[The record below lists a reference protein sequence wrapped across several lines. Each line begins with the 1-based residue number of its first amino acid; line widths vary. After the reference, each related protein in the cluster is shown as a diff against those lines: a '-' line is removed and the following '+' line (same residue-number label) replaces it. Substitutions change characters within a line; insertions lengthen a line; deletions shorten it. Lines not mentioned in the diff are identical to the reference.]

1 MFWIHFQEGSNLSRI
16 NTAIT
21 ALATLASL
29 SLIQTFA
36 QGPPAGGNRPA
47 AAAPRVRPNAF
58 PTDRPVADAAT
69 LDRGKALYGIHC
81 NFCHGSD
88 ARGGEGGPNLLR
100 TEILLKD
107 MKGELL
113 LPVVRSGKGEMPPF
127 NLSETQVA
135 DIAGFLHNFPVA
147 GYDLSRNTPLSIL
160 VGDAKAGEAYF
171 AKTCA
176 KCHSTS
182 GDLKGLGAK
191 FSDPKQLQ
199 QYWLMPGGGGGR
211 GGFGGGAAAPSRLK
225 PVTVAVTTAAGVV
238 EGRLIRIDDFTVVL
252 AESDGSQRTFTRN
265 GDTPKVVVNE
275 PLKPHKEL
283 LRVYS
288 DEDIHNLTSYL
299 VTVK

>member
-1 MFWIHFQEGSNLSRI
+1 MFWIHFQEGPNLSRI
-16 NTAIT
+16 TIPISV
-21 ALATLASL
+21 LATLASL
-29 SLIQTFA
+29 TLVQTFA
-36 QGPPAGGNRPA
+36 QGPPGGVNRPA
-47 AAAPRVRPNAF
+47 APAPRVRPTAF
-58 PTDRPVADAAT
+58 PTDRPAVDAAT
-69 LDRGKALYGIHC
+69 VDRGKALYGVHC

-113 LPVVRSGKGEMPPF
+113 LPVVRNGKGEMPPF
-127 NLSETQVA
+127 NLNETQVA

-147 GYDLSRNTPLSIL
+147 GYDLSRNPPPSIL

-171 AKTCA
+171 VKTCT

-182 GDLKGLGAK
+182 GDLKGVGAK

-199 QYWLMPGGGGGR
+199 QYWLMPGGGR
-211 GGFGGGAAAPSRLK
+211 GGFGGGPAAPSRLK
-225 PVTVAVTTAAGVV
+225 PVTVAVTTGSGVV
-238 EGRLIRIDDFTVVL
+238 EGRLIRIDDFIVVL
-252 AESDGSQRTFTRN
+252 AEADGTQRTFTRN
-265 GDTPKVVVNE
+265 GDAPKVVVNE

-288 DEDIHNLTSYL
+288 DDDIHNVTSYL
-299 VTVK
+299 ATVK

>member
-1 MFWIHFQEGSNLSRI
+1 MIWIHFQEGSNLFRLKLPVI
-16 NTAIT
+16 
-21 ALATLASL
+21 ALATLASF
-29 SLIQTFA
+29 SSIQAFA
-36 QGPPAGGNRPA
+36 QGPPAGGNRQAP
-47 AAAPRVRPNAF
+47 AAPRARPNAF
-58 PTDRPVADAAT
+58 PTDRPPADAAT
-69 LDRGKALYGIHC
+69 VGRGKALYGVHC

-113 LPVVRSGKGEMPPF
+113 LPVVQNGKGEMPPF
-127 NLSETQVA
+127 NLNEIQVA

-160 VGDAKAGEAYF
+160 VGDANAGKAYF

-199 QYWLMPGGGGGR
+199 QYWLMPGGGR
-211 GGFGGGAAAPSRLK
+211 GGFGGGPAAPSRLK
-225 PVTVAVTTAAGVV
+225 PVTVAVTTGLGVV
-238 EGRLIRIDDFTVVL
+238 EGRLIRIDDFLVVL
-252 AESDGSQRTFTRN
+252 AQADGSQRTFTRN
-265 GDTPKVVVNE
+265 GDAPKVVVNE

-288 DEDIHNLTSYL
+288 DDDIHNVTSYL
-299 VTVK
+299 SGVK

>member
-1 MFWIHFQEGSNLSRI
+1 MSRI
-16 NTAIT
+16 TIPVT
-21 ALATLASL
+21 ALVTIASI
-29 SLIQTFA
+29 SLIQAFA
-36 QGPPAGGNRPA
+36 QGPPGGGNRPA
-47 AAAPRVRPNAF
+47 AVAPRARPTAF
-58 PTDRPVADAAT
+58 PTNRPVADAAT
-69 LDRGKALYGIHC
+69 LDRGKALYGVHC

-113 LPVVRSGKGEMPPF
+113 LPVVRNGKGEMPPF
-127 NLSETQVA
+127 NLNETQVA

-147 GYDLSRNTPLSIL
+147 GYDASRNPPPSIL
-160 VGDAKAGEAYF
+160 VGDSKAGEVYF
-171 AKTCA
+171 AKACA

-182 GDLKGLGAK
+182 GDLGGIGAK

-199 QYWLMPGGGGGR
+199 QYWLMPGGGR
-211 GGFGGGAAAPSRLK
+211 GGFGGGAAPPSLLK
-225 PVTVAVTTAAGVV
+225 PVTVAVTTGAGVI
-238 EGRLIRIDDFTVVL
+238 EGRLVRIDDFIVVL
-252 AESDGSQRTFTRN
+252 AEADGSQRTFTRR

-288 DEDIHNLTSYL
+288 DDDIHNVTSYL